1 MYHTKTLQ
9 KKIVNRALTFE
20 NEPQVDA
27 LAAQIKE
34 LQDQANQLGEEGEV
48 DESMKKMAEVEAIKV
63 NKDILKSSLKKGG
76 GGEFFFEKN
85 GLFVGNILRKKK
97 IRLEGCRTGVTYIH
111 TYMEFGYIHI
121 FTYERE
127 RHTQKGGG
135 SDFSV

>member
-76 GGEFFFEKN
+76 VENFF
-85 GLFVGNILRKKK
+85 LKKMAY
-97 IRLEGCRTGVTYIH
+97 L
-111 TYMEFGYIHI
+111 
-121 FTYERE
+121 
-127 RHTQKGGG
+127 
-135 SDFSV
+135 

>member
-76 GGEFFFEKN
+76 GGEFFF
-85 GLFVGNILRKKK
+85 
-97 IRLEGCRTGVTYIH
+97 
-111 TYMEFGYIHI
+111 
-121 FTYERE
+121 
-127 RHTQKGGG
+127 
-135 SDFSV
+135 

>member
-9 KKIVNRALTFE
+9 KKFVNRALTFE

-76 GGEFFFEKN
+76 GWRIFFW
-85 GLFVGNILRKKK
+85 KKMAY
-97 IRLEGCRTGVTYIH
+97 L
-111 TYMEFGYIHI
+111 
-121 FTYERE
+121 
-127 RHTQKGGG
+127 
-135 SDFSV
+135 